1 MKDIPR
7 NVSTFIST
15 AQSLLNILPDGV
27 IVILPDG
34 EIIYANNSAARFLD
48 MRPEELVGANTA
60 DFNQPDWR
68 EISKVFATGESQ
80 IGVRFT
86 IGDKLFLSSRLP
98 LIFNGGIEAVV
109 SFFQGVFSYDK
120 VTMELEWY
128 KQMAALLD
136 AIMESSYD
144 GLWITDRHGIIVKL
158 NKAAERI
165 TGCEAGDVLGRNVAD
180 LVRDGFVNESVT
192 LEVLKRKTTVTLVQN
207 TKLNKKVLAT
217 GSPIFNSK
225 GEIDVIIINDRDITE
240 LNRMRSE
247 LEESKALVDLY
258 RHELSDLQ
266 FRELE
271 SDYYACRSRVMETI
285 YQKALRVAKFDSTVL
300 LSGASGVGKGIL
312 AKLIHKNS
320 ENPDGPFIR
329 VDCAAIVDTLF
340 ESELFGYEKGAFT
353 GAGPKGKAGLIE
365 MAAGGT
371 LFLDE
376 ISEVPLN
383 QQVKLLRFLDE
394 KKLIRVGG
402 TSSRKVVTRVIAA
415 TNKDLAAE
423 VRDRKFR
430 KDLFYRLNVVSLL
443 IPPLRERPQDI
454 LDLISFFLNKM
465 SQRHNLR
472 KKIQRDALDA
482 LLSYG
487 YPGNVRE
494 LENIVESM
502 MIMSQSDSIT
512 LDDLPA
518 EVKGPWISPKIEED
532 RGSESLGTF
541 MERVEVEHILRA
553 LQKYGSQREAAR
565 RLGIN
570 QSTISRKLKKMG
582 HSA

>member
-1 MKDIPR
+1 MKEIPH

-27 IVILPDG
+27 LALLPDG
-34 EIIYANNSAARFLD
+34 EIIYANQSAARFLD
-48 MRPEELVGANTA
+48 MTRGELVGTDARE
-60 DFNQPDWR
+60 FSRPGWR
-68 EISKVFATGESQ
+68 EILEVFATGEPQ
-80 IGVRFT
+80 IGVPYT
-86 IGDKLFLSSRLP
+86 IGDKLFLASRLP
-98 LIFNGGIEAVV
+98 LVFNGAIEAVI

-120 VTMELEWY
+120 VTMEMEWY
-128 KQMAALLD
+128 KQMAGLLE

-144 GLWITDRHGIIVKL
+144 GLWITDKHGVIVKL

-165 TGCEAGDVLGRNVAD
+165 TGCEAGKVLGHNVAD
-180 LVRDGFVNESVT
+180 LVSGGYVDESVT

-207 TKLNKKVLAT
+207 TKMKKKVLAT

-225 GEIDVIIINDRDITE
+225 GQIDVIVINDRDITE
-240 LNRMRSE
+240 LNRMREE

-271 SDYYACRSRVMETI
+271 SGYYVCRSKTMETI
-285 YQKALRVAKFDSTVL
+285 YDKALRVAKFDSTVL
-300 LSGASGVGKGIL
+300 LSGESGVGKGIL

-320 ENPDGPFIR
+320 ENPEGPFIR
-329 VDCAAIVDTLF
+329 VDCAAIVGTLF

-353 GAGPKGKAGLIE
+353 GAGPKGKMGLIE
-365 MAAGGT
+365 MAEGGT

-402 TSSRKVVTRVIAA
+402 TNSRKVTTRVIAA

-430 KDLFYRLNVVSLL
+430 KDLFYRLNVVSLV

-472 KKIQRDALDA
+472 KKMRRDVLDA
-482 LLSYG
+482 LLSYK

-502 MIMSQSDSIT
+502 MIMSHSESIT
-512 LDDLPA
+512 PDDLPG
-518 EVKGPWISPKIEED
+518 EVRGLLIGPNIDED
-532 RGSESLGTF
+532 NPRENLFSF
-541 MERVEVEHILRA
+541 VDRVEVEQILRA

-565 RLGIN
+565 HLGIN
-570 QSTISRKLKKMG
+570 QSTISRKLRKIQQG
-582 HSA
+582 R